1 MQTDPLELICRTAP
15 AWFTA
20 HQTTADTLEGAA
32 KIAVAFGAGDV
43 VVELLIRSASGRISV
58 SEFSV
63 GTLFPARCSERH
75 VQWDGTFCIGYQAG
89 EGIST
94 ADAATVWWGLLE
106 QFLRLQRVA
115 SRTRRWPV
123 RQAVAHGAAGP
134 HHLAALQAARELGL
148 EEEYYRTLEGEPA
161 WFSGQF
167 PRVNTTAT
175 KLLNGRLPCPKGCTK
190 MGKPILRRNCT
201 KAEVVCRLLSQERL
215 RQKTE
220 REFWQS
226 LIEAGTDC
234 CGTMEGCPLR
244 VM

>member
-1 MQTDPLELICRTAP
+1 MPTDPLELICRTTP

-20 HQTTADTLEGAA
+20 HHTTADTLEGAA

-43 VVELLIRSASGRISV
+43 AVELLIHSASGKISV
-58 SEFSV
+58 SELSV

-94 ADAATVWWGLLE
+94 VDAAAVWWGLLE

-134 HHLAALQAARELGL
+134 HHLAALQAARELSL
-148 EEEYYRTLEGEPA
+148 EEEYYQMLEGEPA

-167 PRVNTTAT
+167 PKVSTTAT
-175 KLLNGRLPCPKGCTK
+175 RVLNGRLPCPKGCTRR
-190 MGKPILRRNCT
+190 GKPILRRNCT
-201 KAEVVCRLLSQERL
+201 KSEVICRLLSEERL
-215 RQKTE
+215 RQKRE
-220 REFWQS
+220 REFWQAH
-226 LIEAGTDC
+226 IEAGIAC
-234 CGTMEGCPLR
+234 CGTMDGCPLR
-244 VM
+244 VR